1 MPGPKISMPLPV
13 IPLSF
18 IIDLRARRSQIFKET
33 ILEEICGY
41 YNKKQKLEVDGL
53 CSLLYIFGL

>member
-41 YNKKQKLEVDGL
+41 YNKK
-53 CSLLYIFGL
+53 